1 VSDLSER
8 SLWLL
13 AEVLVDLGIRSAR
26 PVCPDV
32 PDRGMIGYID

>member
-1 VSDLSER
+1 MFTVSDLSER

-26 PVCPDV
+26 PV
-32 PDRGMIGYID
+32 